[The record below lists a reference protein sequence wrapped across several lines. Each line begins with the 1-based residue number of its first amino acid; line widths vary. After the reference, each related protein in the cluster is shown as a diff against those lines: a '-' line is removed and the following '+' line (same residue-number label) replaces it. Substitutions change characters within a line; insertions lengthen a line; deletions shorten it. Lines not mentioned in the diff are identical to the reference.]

1 MSDTTKSSPS
11 ERIATA
17 RFGPERNSCL
27 LLLLTLKF
35 SPHCGAAHGTTL
47 VNDNPM
53 SAVADS
59 ERNFH
64 VTNLNTGTLLED
76 FRG

>member
-1 MSDTTKSSPS
+1 
-11 ERIATA
+11 
-17 RFGPERNSCL
+17 L

-35 SPHCGAAHGTTL
+35 SPHCGSAHRTTP

-64 VTNLNTGTLLED
+64 VTNWKYWNVVGR
-76 FRG
+76 FRGWLF